1 MTTIYLEFVSQGKPI
16 AEAKTE
22 VAYAASFIEWFA
34 EEATRVYGDLI
45 PTPTVDTRILVM
57 KQPVGVAALW
67 TPV

>member
-1 MTTIYLEFVSQGKPI
+1 M
-16 AEAKTE
+16 E

-34 EEATRVYGDLI
+34 EEARRVYGDLI
-45 PTPTVDTRILVM
+45 PAPTANSKVVVM